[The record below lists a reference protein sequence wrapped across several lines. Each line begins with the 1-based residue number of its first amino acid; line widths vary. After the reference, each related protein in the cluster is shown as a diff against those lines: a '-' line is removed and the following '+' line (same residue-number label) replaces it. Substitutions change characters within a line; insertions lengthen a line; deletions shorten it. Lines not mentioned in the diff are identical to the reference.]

1 MKQIIKIGI
10 QDDDYPIWLEGEV
23 TINQLKLI
31 IKLLQSMLNDR
42 IEKNKFKKEIKK
54 SLESGNPEPVWKGK
68 L

>member
-31 IKLLQSMLNDR
+31 IKLLQTMLNNR
-42 IEKNKFKKEIKK
+42 IERNKFKKEIKK

>member
-31 IKLLQSMLNDR
+31 IKLLQTMLNGR
-42 IEKNKFKKEIKK
+42 IERNKFKKEIKK

>member
-1 MKQIIKIGI
+1 MEQIIKIGI

-31 IKLLQSMLNDR
+31 IKLLQSMLNDG
-42 IEKNKFKKEIKK
+42 IERNKFKKEIKK